1 MSKLTLHA
9 FQVLIARLTGSTA
22 GQGDIGQ
29 YLAGEALGGTS
40 AALGGKAL
48 PQIAATWTM
57 SRTRRSGMRER
68 KVVRA
73 RGCSAEDLKRF
84 FKAFLEALKPSDA
97 QEYHDGPSFGFH
109 TSSGH
114 YHFFDHATGFA
125 VCVPAALFVVLTR
138 PRGPLLFIEHG
149 LRESGSATQ
158 PFPQIVGKGYY
169 AHMSVPRSDH
179 ALLWFSVVAAL
190 SAACL
195 PAAIRLH
202 LGGLFKALGIVGLFF
217 GPALLGLSILE
228 SSRYGR
234 TWRVLLAIV
243 ISFIATAIGWGTT
256 ILFALGKFP

>member
-1 MSKLTLHA
+1 MSNLTLPSL
-9 FQVLIARLTGSTA
+9 QVFMARLTGSTVS
-22 GQGDIGQ
+22 QGNIGQ
-29 YLAGEALGGTS
+29 YLAGEALGGMS

-73 RGCSAEDLKRF
+73 RGCSTEDLKQF
-84 FKAFLEALKPSDA
+84 FKALLDALKTSAA
-97 QEYHDGPSFGFH
+97 QEYHDGPSFGFY
-109 TSSGH
+109 TSSDH

-158 PFPQIVGKGYY
+158 PFTQMIGKGYY
-169 AHMSVPRSDH
+169 AHMAVPRGDR
-179 ALLWFSVVAAL
+179 ALLWLSIVAVL
-190 SAACL
+190 STACL

-228 SSRYGR
+228 STRYGR
-234 TWRVLLAIV
+234 TWRVLLAIA